1 MQKLKVDKQ
10 KKDKVKGCPKCKER
24 RSFWI
29 LADATV
35 GQKSLKLNFFFG
47 ADELAKNFGE
57 TLDRIHQLV
66 QDCFGFSFSMHF
78 V

>member
-1 MQKLKVDKQ
+1 MIDFVEVCIQRYMLPTLRDSKVCTRGMQKLKVDKQ

-35 GQKSLKLNFFFG
+35 GQKSLKLNFFFWS
-47 ADELAKNFGE
+47 
-57 TLDRIHQLV
+57 R
-66 QDCFGFSFSMHF
+66 
-78 V
+78 